1 LKDYQINKL
10 PELFSY
16 ILLIL
21 KNGYIEDPIKKE
33 EIKKV
38 FRKDGRK

>member
-1 LKDYQINKL
+1 
-10 PELFSY
+10 
-16 ILLIL
+16 LIL